1 MKTSSNSLGRF
12 SLLGAFALA
21 GALSLGAA
29 RGEVVFDNSAKIDTN
44 PVHGAN
50 GVLRIAGVDK
60 GPYEF
65 GDDLTLAGNY
75 RLVNQFVFHYFGD
88 IANTAVSTA
97 KIRFYANDQSIVD
110 PVSGKTLAAPGS
122 LLWTSDPFN
131 VVKGGVEVSMPV
143 PLVKVPNTFT
153 YSIEVTGTTGT
164 SGDQVGLYTST
175 GKADIG
181 SSFND
186 FWIKSDTGWTI
197 SNLNG
202 TGAARADFA
211 VTVNAVPEPG
221 TLALMAL
228 GLGASFILVR
238 RQRGQA

>member
-1 MKTSSNSLGRF
+1 MKTSSKSIARLSLF
-12 SLLGAFALA
+12 SAAALA
-21 GALSLGAA
+21 SALSLGSV

-44 PVHGAN
+44 PIHGAN
-50 GVLRIAGVDK
+50 GVLRVAGVDK

-110 PVSGKTLAAPGS
+110 PVSGKTLASPGS

-153 YSIEVTGTTGT
+153 YSIEVLGTTGT
-164 SGDQVGLYTST
+164 SGDQVGLYTAT

-221 TLALMAL
+221 AVALMVA
-228 GLGASFILVR
+228 GLGATLFLVR